1 MSYLSSVADALRA
14 VLTRQ
19 WWSELGEAST
29 RQALHVAL
37 PVILAIQVS
46 GQVNGDALKTALVAI
61 LGGEIVVIGRRLL
74 ALHAPAGSGLVADY
88 TFRAV
93 STFAGSVLGS
103 VLAVDAF
110 NVLNAPWGSILTTA
124 AGAVAVALL
133 HGATDAPASRARE
146 ESLTVLSGDY
156 IGGYSEVTNTGVPSQ
171 GTATRTLEDA
181 LASTILTGGG
191 APNVALDQPIGDP
204 FDQDADGEWIDPG
217 PDGDPTTD
225 DIGDRG
231 VGSHY
236 PDIDGTR

>member
-14 VLTRQ
+14 VATRE
-19 WWSELGEAST
+19 WWNELGEASA

-37 PVILAIQVS
+37 PVLLAIQVS
-46 GQVNGDALKTALVAI
+46 GVVNGDALKTALVAI

-74 ALHAPAGSGLVADY
+74 ALQAPAGSGLVVDY

-171 GTATRTLEDA
+171 GTASRTLEDA
-181 LASTILTGGG
+181 LASTLLSG
-191 APNVALDQPIGDP
+191 PNVALDQPIGDP
-204 FDQDADGEWIDPG
+204 FAQDADGEWIDPG

-236 PDIDGTR
+236 PDIDGPAVR